1 MIDKFIIGLIV
12 IMCTAIIC
20 QAQEYPQREVNLEL
34 LADELFGFQDQDL
47 NYEDLYENMALLLAN
62 PLNLN
67 AATGEELRFLNIL
80 NELQIKNLL
89 EYRKSNGALLS
100 VYELQAIPAFDLVTI
115 YKIIPFVRVEENEPV
130 RSLWK
135 RVLNEENNYLILRY
149 GRTLQQKR
157 GFTNEVNKDSQFKG
171 TNDDL
176 YVRFRT
182 SRVNDFSLGFTLQQD
197 AGEQFS
203 WSKNQYGFDFTSF
216 HIQAM
221 NKGKL
226 KNIIVGDFQ
235 TQFAQGLVLGGNVG
249 YGKGSETI
257 GTVRRAN
264 LGFLPY
270 TSQNEIGYRR
280 GVAFTWQLNSSI
292 TISSFYSLTWRDA
305 TLAGDTLED
314 TSISS
319 FQTTGFHRNEN
330 EISNR
335 GQVQEQN
342 IGGII
347 NYRNK
352 NIDAG
357 VIISAIEYDT
367 PIKRQPQPYNQFSF
381 SGTENIN
388 TSAFL
393 NYSINNFTFFSEAAH
408 TLNNGIAVAAGLIGS
423 ITHKLDVAI
432 HYRNF
437 QRNFY
442 SFYANAFSESSMPQ
456 NESGIYWGWKYRWNN
471 QLSASGYADLFRF
484 PWLRYRS
491 YIPSDGHEW
500 LFRLN
505 YQPTRNIMM
514 FIQAREEAKVRNVSN
529 DTNLYLTAH
538 GIRRNYWFN
547 VDYGIGQTLR
557 FKTRA
562 QFSTFDINHTTT
574 KGMTVLQDV
583 SLNVGKVSVT
593 ARYALFDTEDYDNRQ
608 YVFERDVW
616 LAYALPAYSGNGI
629 RNYIL
634 MQYDFSRKLTAW
646 LRWANTRF
654 TDRNI
659 IGTGAD
665 AIDGNTKTDVRVQ
678 LRYRF

>member
-1 MIDKFIIGLIV
+1 MIQV
-12 IMCTAIIC
+12 CE
-20 QAQEYPQREVNLEL
+20 AQEYPQREVNLEL

-47 NYEDLYENMALLLAN
+47 NYEELYENMALLLAN

-67 AATGEELRFLNIL
+67 KASAEELRFLNIL
-80 NELQIKNLL
+80 NELQIKSLM
-89 EYRKSNGALLS
+89 EYRNANGALLS
-100 VYELQAIPAFDLVTI
+100 IYELQAVPSFDLPTI
-115 YKIIPFVRVEENEPV
+115 YKIIPFVRVEENAPV
-130 RSLWK
+130 RSLWQ
-135 RVLNEENNYLILRY
+135 RIRSEENNYLILRY
-149 GRTLQQKR
+149 GRTLQEKR
-157 GFTNEVNKDSQFKG
+157 GFTNDVSESSRFKG
-171 TNDDL
+171 TNDDV

-182 SRVNDFSLGFTLQQD
+182 SKVGDFSLGFTLQQD
-197 AGEQFS
+197 AGEEFGL
-203 WSKNQYGFDFTSF
+203 SKNQYGFDFTSF

-221 NKGKL
+221 NKGNL

-235 TQFAQGLVLGGNVG
+235 TQFAQGLVLGGNFG

-280 GVAFTWQLNSSI
+280 GIAFTWQVLPTV
-292 TISSFYSLTWRDA
+292 TISPFYSSTWRDA
-305 TLAGDTLED
+305 SIAGDTLED
-314 TSISS
+314 ASISS

-335 GQVQEQN
+335 SQVLEQN
-342 IGGII
+342 IGAVI

-352 NIDAG
+352 SLDAG
-357 VIISAIEYDT
+357 VIVSAIEYNN
-367 PIKRQPQPYNQFSF
+367 PIKRQLQPYNQFSF

-388 TSAFL
+388 TSSFL

-408 TLNNGIAVAAGLIGS
+408 TVNHGNALVAGLMGS
-423 ITHKLDVAI
+423 ITHRLDVAI

-442 SFYANAFSESSMPQ
+442 SFYANAFAESSIPQ
-456 NESGIYWGWKYRWNN
+456 NESGIYWGWKYRWSK

-505 YQPTRNIMM
+505 YQPTRNILL
-514 FIQAREEAKVRNVSN
+514 FIQAREEAKVRNVTN
-529 DTNLYLTAH
+529 ETNLYLTAQ
-538 GIRRNYWFN
+538 GVKRNYWFN
-547 VDYGIGQTLR
+547 VDYGIGQNLR

-562 QFSTFDINHTTT
+562 QFSTFDFDNTTT
-574 KGMTVLQDV
+574 KGMTVMQDI
-583 SLNVGKVSVT
+583 SIDLGKLSVT
-593 ARYALFDTEDYDNRQ
+593 ARYALFDTDDYDNRQ
-608 YVFERDVW
+608 YVFEREVW
-616 LAYALPAYSGNGI
+616 LAYALPAYSGNGV
-629 RNYIL
+629 RNYVL
-634 MQYDFSRKLTAW
+634 LQYTFSKKITCW
-646 LRWANTRF
+646 LRWASTRY
-654 TDRNI
+654 TDRDV
-659 IGTGAD
+659 IGSGAD
-665 AIDGNTKTDVRVQ
+665 AIDGKTKTDLRVQ